1 MKGQRGKR
9 CNSTMRLDPREEG
22 GGGVAGGVV
31 GREVAVGGMP
41 E

>member
-22 GGGVAGGVV
+22 GGRGGRRRSGQG
-31 GREVAVGGMP
+31 GRSWRYA
-41 E
+41 